1 MTVVKQR
8 DSRAGRSLRTSGHC
22 GSTVLAFFADL
33 SLRDPE
39 AFDMGFLGTDA
50 PDGVV
55 ESLYAGLTC
64 VFR

>member
-1 MTVVKQR
+1 VTADAQR
-8 DSRAGRSLRTSGHC
+8 DSEAGRSLRTSGHC

-33 SLRDPE
+33 SPQDPE